1 VLYLF
6 TAVSDPNTDP
16 SALLRPYLSRLC
28 PEPLFTAFY
37 IYNPESTFDFLPD
50 GSSASPPGVTVVKPY
65 TAHGKVLVEGLDWEA
80 EQGEAAF
87 WSVMGGKPVLG
98 EEVEGQGF
106 FEKEHVDE
114 EAEEDDA

>member
-37 IYNPESTFDFLPD
+37 IYKPESTFDFLPD

-65 TAHGKVLVEGLDWEA
+65 TAHGKALVEGLDWEA